1 MMRICRDCGAAN
13 GGGARFCASCGRAL
27 ADPGP
32 TGAVIAYGE
41 RRQITFMFTDLVG
54 STQMVEH
61 LDPEDL
67 LDIMA
72 AYHRAIAAAVERF
85 GGLVVH
91 IAGDGMM
98 ASFGYPVGLEEGAAL
113 AVHAAIAIIEAVR
126 QLEAE
131 QAQASGA
138 AIAVRIGVATGMVV
152 TAPNIGRGRIEETS
166 FVGAAPNLAARLQT
180 LAGSDEVVIDAT
192 TLRILGDT
200 FAVRPIGAHILKGF
214 DQPVHAYAVV
224 GQVGGGSRL
233 ERRLGRTRT
242 PMVNRSVELATLMDR
257 WETAVGGDTQ
267 VVLVSGEA
275 GIGKSRLLQAFH
287 EMLEER
293 TPHLRIA
300 LQCSAML
307 SNTALHPHIEQI
319 QRMAG
324 FDVTDDAPTRLDRL
338 RSLLSVQGIDDV
350 ETLALLAALLSVPA
364 GDMLPPLDMSPPL
377 QRQRTFS
384 ALIRLLVH
392 AAQLAPVLV
401 VYEDLHWLD
410 PASAAWLE
418 EMVRAVRDSR
428 LLLLCTTRPGSAFP
442 WLRIPHATVM
452 ALTRLTAE
460 HSGEMV
466 TRLIAAADLPAGTR
480 ERIVARAD
488 GIPLYVEELTRMMLD
503 MGAGPSGAAK
513 LPDTLLGLLTERL
526 DRLGPARTLAQ
537 IGAVIGASFSVELAA
552 IAAGTNADVLRPHV
566 RDLLSSGL
574 AEFGA
579 APDELIFKH
588 ALVRD
593 AAYESILMRN
603 RRDLHRQIAA
613 GMIARFPGMAES
625 EPEAVARHLTRA
637 GEALMAA
644 EWWLRA
650 GHQAI
655 RRGAPRE
662 AVAHFEAGLEVLAR
676 LPEDELRVRAELALL
691 AGLGPAHMVMK
702 GPGHPDFGQVQRR
715 AFDTT
720 RRLPDHPAQFP
731 ITYGLALFHWGR
743 AELDQAEPLADE
755 LLRTAISAP
764 VPEHVMAGHTMMA
777 MIRFHRGMPAEAQHL
792 LAQSV
797 VLYDPQSHARLYP
810 HYMMDFGV
818 FGRFY
823 HALSSFIAGE
833 PDVAGAL
840 AREAAELAARLN
852 QPHSR
857 GFAMLANFIVAAF
870 CRDPGPARS
879 WAEECISFAGQ
890 QGFPEFV
897 ALALIVRGWAI
908 AEDGDP
914 ATGLTVLEQGFAL
927 WKATGFENWQ
937 SWYGV
942 LRSDL
947 LVALGRVTDAEA
959 EIAEQERR
967 IERNGEDAFR
977 SLLVSAHASI
987 LAAAGRSDPQAEE
1000 ALHREALRIAARQHA
1015 SSWELRCALAYAHW
1029 LIRRGRR
1036 AKARDLL
1043 QTQLC
1048 RFGPDTMTGDLRDA
1062 RALVATLAPTR
1073 IPLPA
1078 AHARIGAQ

>member
-1 MMRICRDCGAAN
+1 
-13 GGGARFCASCGRAL
+13 
-27 ADPGP
+27 
-32 TGAVIAYGE
+32 
-41 RRQITFMFTDLVG
+41 MFTDLVG

-72 AYHRAIAAAVERF
+72 AYHPAIVAAVERF
-85 GGLVVH
+85 GGIVVH

-98 ASFGYPVGLEEGAAL
+98 ASFGYLVGLEEGAAL
-113 AVHAAIAIIEAVR
+113 AVHAVIAIVEAVR
-126 QLEAE
+126 RLEAE

-166 FVGAAPNLAARLQT
+166 FIGAAPNLAARLQT
-180 LAGSDEVVIDAT
+180 LAGSDEVVIDTT
-192 TLRILGDT
+192 TLRILGDD
-200 FAVRPIGAHILKGF
+200 FAVRPIGAHVLKGF
-214 DQPVHAYAVV
+214 DQPVHAYVV
-224 GQVGGGSRL
+224 AGKGGGGSRL

-242 PMVNRSVELATLMDR
+242 PMVNRTAELATLMDL
-257 WETAVGGDTQ
+257 WETALGGKTQ

-275 GIGKSRLLQAFH
+275 GIGKSRLLEAFH
-287 EMLEER
+287 EMLEAQ
-293 TPHLRIA
+293 TPHLRVV

-324 FDVTDDAPTRLDRL
+324 FDVTDDASTRLDRL
-338 RSLLSVQGIDDV
+338 HSLLSAAGIDDV

-364 GDMLPPLDMSPPL
+364 GDRLPLLQMSPAL
-377 QRQRTFS
+377 QRQRTFA
-384 ALIRLLVH
+384 ALISLLVH
-392 AAQLAPVLV
+392 SARLAPVLV

-418 EMVRAVRDSR
+418 EMIRVVSDSR
-428 LLLLCTTRPGSAFP
+428 LLLLCTTRPEFAFP
-442 WLRIPHATVM
+442 WSRMPHATVM
-452 ALTRLTAE
+452 TLTLLTME

-466 TRLIAAADLPAGTR
+466 TRLVAAANLPASTL

-488 GIPLYVEELTRMMLD
+488 GIPLYVEELTHMMLD
-503 MGAGPSGAAK
+503 MGTGPAGAIK

-552 IAAGTNADVLRPHV
+552 IAAGTSADVPRPHV
-566 RDLLSSGL
+566 RDLLASGL
-574 AEFGA
+574 TELGV

-593 AAYESILMRN
+593 AAYGSILMRN
-603 RRDLHRQIAA
+603 RRDLHRQIAD
-613 GMIARFPGMAES
+613 GMIARFPGVAET
-625 EPEAVARHLTRA
+625 EPEAVARHLTLA
-637 GEALMAA
+637 GEALTAA

-650 GHQAI
+650 GRQAI

-662 AVAHFEAGLEVLAR
+662 AVAHFEAGLDALTQ
-676 LPEDELRVRAELALL
+676 LPEDEPRVRAELALL
-691 AGLGPAHMVMK
+691 AGPGPAHMVMK
-702 GPGHPDFGQVQRR
+702 GPGHPDFGRVQRC
-715 AFDTT
+715 AFDIT

-731 ITYGLALFHWGR
+731 ITYGLALYHWGR
-743 AELDQAEPLADE
+743 AELGQAEPLADE
-755 LLRTAISAP
+755 LLRTAARAP
-764 VPEHVMAGHTMMA
+764 VAEHIMAGHTMMA
-777 MIRFHRGMPAEAQHL
+777 MIRFHRGVPAEAQRL

-797 VLYDPQSHARLYP
+797 ALYDPLLHTRFYP

-818 FGRFY
+818 FGLFY
-823 HALSSFIAGE
+823 HGLSSFVAGD
-833 PDVAGAL
+833 PDVASAS

-870 CRDPGPARS
+870 RRDPAPARS

-914 ATGLTVLEQGFAL
+914 AAGLAVLEEGFTL

-947 LVALGRVTDAEA
+947 LLVLGRVADAEA
-959 EIAEQERR
+959 EITEHERR
-967 IERNGEDAFR
+967 VEHNSEDAFR
-977 SLLVSAHASI
+977 SLIVSARAGI

-1000 ALHREALRIAARQHA
+1000 ALHREALRMAARQHA
-1015 SSWELRCALAYAHW
+1015 ASWELRCALAYADW
-1029 LIRRGRR
+1029 LIHRGRR

-1043 QTQLC
+1043 QAQLG
-1048 RFGPDTMTGDLRDA
+1048 RFQTGHLDRRSA
-1062 RALVATLAPTR
+1062 
-1073 IPLPA
+1073 
-1078 AHARIGAQ
+1078 